1 MRLHYLKFGWWNV
14 SLSPPRAK
22 SKGSPENYQSISRI
36 LEEILIKHDLSLM
49 GVCEVSSHDM
59 DQIQIHL
66 QGTPYNVLSL
76 DHKVG
81 KTRFDSAVI
90 YDPKRVRVSDSE
102 DLFRS
107 ERGQVIKLGQ
117 TLQVLDLKESDEFKI
132 ILCHWASRISSSGEY
147 KRKLAAQGLYD
158 ALREMMRDDEHII
171 IMGDFNA
178 SPYDSVML
186 EELNATRCHESV
198 RRYPTTLFYN
208 PFWRA
213 LPSKEVYNYTMRDSQ
228 YFPSGSHRYPNP
240 HGQYW
245 HTFDQILFSGNFLGQ
260 SEWHLNESTTRTLF
274 DEPLESSIL
283 DKESI
288 IDHLPVVCEIV
299 KHPRG

>member
-1 MRLHYLKFGWWNV
+1 MRLHNLKFGWWNV
-14 SLSPPRAK
+14 SLSPPK
-22 SKGSPENYQSISRI
+22 VKKTKGSPENYQSISRI
-36 LEEILIKHDLSLM
+36 LEDILIKHDLSLI
-49 GVCEVSSHDM
+49 GVCEVSSDDM

-66 QGTPYNVLSL
+66 QGTPYKVLSL

-81 KTRFDSAVI
+81 KTRFDAAVI
-90 YDPKRVRVSDSE
+90 YDPQRVNVSHE
-102 DLFRS
+102 LDLKRS
-107 ERGQVIKLGQ
+107 ERDQVIKLGQ
-117 TLQVLDLKESDEFKI
+117 TLQVVDLKEGDKFKL
-132 ILCHWASRISSSGEY
+132 ILCHWASRIHPSGES

-158 ALREMMRDDEHII
+158 ALRDMMLDDEHII

-186 EELNATRCHESV
+186 EELNATRCHEAV
-198 RRYPTTLFYN
+198 RRHPTALFYN

-228 YFPSGSHRYPNP
+228 YFPSGSHRYKDP

-283 DKESI
+283 DKASI

-299 KHPRG
+299 KHP

>member
-1 MRLHYLKFGWWNV
+1 MRLHNLKFGWWNV
-14 SLSPPRAK
+14 SLSPPRTK
-22 SKGSPENYQSISRI
+22 TKGSPENYQSISRI
-36 LEEILIKHDLSLM
+36 LVEILIKHDLALI
-49 GVCEVSSHDM
+49 GVCEVSSDDM

-66 QGTPYNVLSL
+66 QGTPYQVLPL

-81 KTRFDSAVI
+81 RTKFDTAVI
-90 YDPKRVRVSDSE
+90 YDPRRVCVSHEVDLKRT
-102 DLFRS
+102 
-107 ERGQVIKLGQ
+107 EREQVIKLGQ
-117 TLQVLDLKESDEFKI
+117 ALQVIDLKEGDKFNL
-132 ILCHWASRISSSGEY
+132 ILCHWASRTTSSGEP

-158 ALREMMRDDEHII
+158 SVRDMMRNDEHII

-186 EELNATRCHESV
+186 EELNATRCHEAV
-198 RRYPTTLFYN
+198 RRHPTELFYN

-213 LPSKEVYNYTMRDSQ
+213 LLSKKAYNYTMRDTSH
-228 YFPSGSHRYPNP
+228 FPSGSHRYKDPY
-240 HGQYW
+240 GQYW
-245 HTFDQILFSGNFLGQ
+245 HTFDQMVFSGNFLGP

-283 DKESI
+283 DKKSI

-299 KHPRG
+299 KHP